1 MNLEHAVQTI
11 AKRGFTDRQARFLV
25 LVARHSGVCVMRQY
39 SSFAGIVFGQKT
51 RKFFANLVRLGFVS
65 TYDCAHNRGRVYH
78 VRHRAIYEAIGEPD
92 SRLRRPP
99 GVPRALERLMLLDA
113 ILENPESIW
122 MSSSTEKL
130 GYLASRGISADDAPH
145 LSIRQGD
152 QRQVRHFP
160 DRLPIG
166 VHPSGHVVFV
176 YLHADPMHDE
186 FRDFLQRHAP
196 LLERLPAW
204 TIRIV
209 VPAHLEGA
217 VQDLQKVA
225 WGQLASPLKEPIL
238 TELRWYFDRSP
249 AHQRRRARLPIGA
262 ASNDVDAPSRP
273 TATRFSIDAGG
284 RMASGCWRLLRRR
297 SWGRRWSQEPA
308 RSNRWCCRMPTAT
321 WRRWRASR
329 EGVGCTRRRQLSS
342 PSLRSS
348 ASERKQPTSSFSSN
362 TSSSMAYGGP
372 FNQLGS
378 SSIRFVIRSSPST
391 LSALEISRGP
401 SFTAT
406 TTRVPMSVQ
415 RNAPA
420 CVQNVS
426 PIAKSLSSIVAI
438 RLSRIVTPSPADLIQ
453 PGAFRGVFSL
463 PLEASVRGQ
472 VSTRGGPR
480 RGNDS
485 QRASSPIDHRDDDG
499 GGARSIVAPPYALV
513 AKPHSC
519 RYLRRCPCLCR
530 PAPFAGRAARRRE
543 EGRRRGA

>member
-152 QRQVRHFP
+152 QRRVRHFP

-166 VHPSGHVVFV
+166 VHPSGHVVVV

-238 TELRWYFDRSP
+238 TELRWYFDRFASPPTEASP
-249 AHQRRRARLPIGA
+249 AADRRSLRAVSPGLRDRPLCSALPMLATGWRAGAGDRFVAGRGEGDGVRSREDRAAGVAACLQPPGADGRRRLKHPVRFRRA
-262 ASNDVDAPSRP
+262 ASCALKPPVAICPRRHPAVRPRYGSNPAARSRRRP
-273 TATRFSIDAGG
+273 LPRRRTADRS
-284 RMASGCWRLLRRR
+284 ASSGRRR
-297 SWGRRWSQEPA
+297 S
-308 RSNRWCCRMPTAT
+308 
-321 WRRWRASR
+321 AS
-329 EGVGCTRRRQLSS
+329 
-342 PSLRSS
+342 
-348 ASERKQPTSSFSSN
+348 
-362 TSSSMAYGGP
+362 
-372 FNQLGS
+372 
-378 SSIRFVIRSSPST
+378 
-391 LSALEISRGP
+391 
-401 SFTAT
+401 
-406 TTRVPMSVQ
+406 
-415 RNAPA
+415 
-420 CVQNVS
+420 
-426 PIAKSLSSIVAI
+426 
-438 RLSRIVTPSPADLIQ
+438 
-453 PGAFRGVFSL
+453 
-463 PLEASVRGQ
+463 
-472 VSTRGGPR
+472 
-480 RGNDS
+480 
-485 QRASSPIDHRDDDG
+485 
-499 GGARSIVAPPYALV
+499 
-513 AKPHSC
+513 
-519 RYLRRCPCLCR
+519 
-530 PAPFAGRAARRRE
+530 
-543 EGRRRGA
+543 